1 MKKIILK
8 LHLWISLPFGLI
20 IALICFTGSIMVFE
34 KEINELVYKER
45 YKVAPASGERITPA
59 EAAAAAA
66 AVLPDTMKIA
76 SVQIPFDKE
85 STYAISTPGRRRI
98 TVYVNPYTAK
108 VTAVQYP
115 GEGKFFSTVRELHRW
130 LSFRGESRTI
140 GKRITGVTTF
150 AMVIILITGL
160 IAWIPKNR
168 KGLKNRLK
176 ISFRHGPRRLWHDLH
191 VAGGFYSM
199 LLLLLMSLTGLTW
212 SFDWYRNAT
221 YKLFGA
227 EPPSAIALPVA
238 VTPAAS
244 VSALARQPAAVQQ
257 PAPAHQP
264 AAVSHPTDYTIWDT
278 ALIETL
284 KIASAWKTITITD
297 GSIQVVPDKPFGNTR
312 ASDRYKFD
320 KKIGHITDAQL
331 YRDQPKASKLR
342 GWIYSLHTGSW
353 GGSVVKGIYLLA
365 ALMGGVLP
373 LTGYYM
379 YAKRVF
385 RKTSKP
391 ASSRRWSHPNPQPPE
406 SDIRPK
412 AV

>member
-1 MKKIILK
+1 MKKILLK
-8 LHLWISLPFGLI
+8 LHLWIALPFGLI

-45 YKVAPASGERITPA
+45 YKVAQASGERITPA

-76 SVQIPFDKE
+76 SVQIPFNKE

-98 TVYVNPYTAK
+98 TVYVDPYTAK
-108 VTAVQYP
+108 VTAIQNP
-115 GEGKFFSTVRELHRW
+115 GDGKFFSTVRELHRW
-130 LSFRGESRTI
+130 LSFRGENRTI

-150 AMVIILITGL
+150 AMVVILITGL
-160 IAWIPKNR
+160 IAWFPKNR

-176 ISFRHGPRRLWHDLH
+176 ISFRHGPRRMWHDLH

-199 LLLLLMSLTGLTW
+199 LFLLIMSLTGLTW
-212 SFDWYRNAT
+212 SFDWYRDAT

-227 EPPSAIALPVA
+227 EPP
-238 VTPAAS
+238 AAS
-244 VSALARQPAAVQQ
+244 VPASQSAPARQ
-257 PAPAHQP
+257 PAPAHQQ
-264 AAVSHPTDYTIWDT
+264 AATSHPTDYTIWDT

-320 KKIGHITDAQL
+320 RKSGHITDSEL
-331 YRDQPKASKLR
+331 YHDQSKASKLR
-342 GWIYSLHTGSW
+342 GWLYSLHTGSW

-391 ASSRRWSHPNPQPPE
+391 ASSRRWSHH
-406 SDIRPK
+406 
-412 AV
+412 